1 MSFCPYCGKELSA
14 EENGAKF
21 CAYCGKP
28 LNAEEPVTEEAPVAE
43 ETPVVEEAPATE
55 GTPAPE
61 KKINIDVEAIKAKLI
76 ELKDKAVA
84 LCNTIVEKLKTVPAL
99 AGIIEKIDQKFY
111 PAIVAA
117 PVALVLLILVLV
129 IGIFSSGSYMTP
141 INDALNAINKK
152 QTDFQKVVY
161 SVTPDYREGLLK
173 DAFAKLSKADKYDD
187 YVDDAK
193 ENLEEIYEKID
204 DEFKSW
210 KITFA
215 EKSHKKVD
223 KDDLEDYQDQLDD
236 IFDDN
241 YEDIV
246 DNCQETLEDDDDL
259 ESFADSLDMS
269 ENDAKRL
276 LKSMVKYYNSFDK
289 MKVSEV
295 YEVKGKF
302 VIKADKEEWESE
314 TVKIF
319 VAKVNGSWVIVDV
332 DGSIEFEDDDE
343 ELDLFRD
350 CFSVFNYDYTSY
362 DLFYILL
369 MGMSIG

>member
-1 MSFCPYCGKELSA
+1 MSFCPYCGKELST

-28 LNAEEPVTEEAPVAE
+28 LNAEA
-43 ETPVVEEAPATE
+43 PVVEEAPATE

-61 KKINIDVEAIKAKLI
+61 KKTNIDVEAIKAKLI

-187 YVDDAK
+187 YVDDTK

-204 DEFKSW
+204 DGFKSW

-223 KDDLEDYQDQLDD
+223 KDDLEDYQDELDD
-236 IFDDN
+236 IFDDR

-259 ESFADSLDMS
+259 ESFADRLDMS
-269 ENDAKRL
+269 ENDAKKL
-276 LKSMVKYYNSFDK
+276 LKSMIKYYNSFDK

-319 VAKVNGSWVIVDV
+319 VAKVNGSWAIVDV

-350 CFSVFNYDYTSY
+350 RFSVFNYDYTSY